1 MQVYIEVQQLI
12 SQQIRFAK
20 KKKKRRKN
28 PNNIFAKFTVDNTN
42 QVFRTLSD
50 VDKVVFTCRDT
61 VAFFRGIH
69 VSFLL

>member
-12 SQQIRFAK
+12 SQQIRFA

-42 QVFRTLSD
+42 QLFRMLSD
-50 VDKVVFTCRDT
+50 IDKVVFTCRDT

-69 VSFLL
+69 VSF